1 MKRYRLHITGF
12 ILLAVIAVILH
23 EYRNGTTLNRRETDF
38 AITDY
43 DRIDEV
49 RISGDEG
56 MVVLTK
62 ENGHWLLNSRY
73 EAREKAVGMLL
84 QTFGRLRVS
93 SPAPL
98 SVHDEIMEKLREG
111 SVLID
116 IGMGRRSRTYFVYSE
131 GDQSPTYMLREGSS
145 RPYRME
151 VLGYGGNVA
160 SLFVPDVDYWRTNI
174 LFNYRLNDIAEVL
187 VHHRDN
193 EEGSFILRQSPDRE
207 YSLYNY
213 PGGELQEGISDSLA
227 VRYLA
232 NFFYTPFERMAN
244 QDEIVLIDSLLNA
257 GYDNLVRVTGHDGTV
272 SEVLFHKIVSKDGD
286 SDNSVQFDLFRL
298 HALINDKSDMI
309 VVPYHSVDLLLRSS
323 SYFYPQQR

>member
-12 ILLAVIAVILH
+12 ILLALISVILH
-23 EYRNGTTLNRRETDF
+23 KYRNGTTLNRRETDF

-62 ENGHWLLNSRY
+62 ENGQWLLNSRY

-93 SPAPL
+93 SPAPM
-98 SVHDEIMEKLREG
+98 SVRDEIMEKLREG

-116 IGMGRRSRTYFVYSE
+116 IGMGRRSRTYYVYSE
-131 GDQSPTYMLREGSS
+131 GPRSPTYMLRQGSS

-151 VLGYGGNVA
+151 VLGYDGNVA

-174 LFNYRLNDIAEVL
+174 LFNYRLDDIAEVL

-193 EEGSFILRQSPDRE
+193 EAGSFMLRQSPDRE
-207 YSLYNY
+207 YSLYSY

-232 NFFYTPFERMAN
+232 NFYYTPFERMAN
-244 QDEIVLIDSLLNA
+244 RDEIVLIDSLLNA
-257 GYDNLVRVTGHDGTV
+257 GYDKLLKVTGHDGSV

-286 SDNSVQFDLFRL
+286 NDNSLQFDLFRL

>member
-12 ILLAVIAVILH
+12 ILLAMVAVILH
-23 EYRNGTTLNRRETDF
+23 QYRSGTTLSRRETDF
-38 AITDY
+38 AITGY
-43 DRIDEV
+43 DRIDEI

-62 ENGHWLLNSRY
+62 ENGHWLIDSRF
-73 EAREKAVGMLL
+73 EARENAVEMLL
-84 QTFGRLRVS
+84 QTFSRLRVS

-98 SVHDEIMEKLREG
+98 SVQDEIMEKLRDE
-111 SVLID
+111 SVLIE
-116 IGMGRRSRTYFVYSE
+116 ISMGRRSRAYYVYSE
-131 GDQSPTYMLREGSS
+131 GLHSPTYMLREGSS

-151 VLGYGGNVA
+151 VVGYGGNVA
-160 SLFVPDVDYWRTNI
+160 SLFVPDADYWRTNI

-207 YSLYNY
+207 YSLFNY
-213 PGGELQEGISDSLA
+213 PVIKLQEGISDSLA

-244 QDEIVLIDSLLNA
+244 RNEGMLIDSLLSA
-257 GYDNLVRVTGHDGTV
+257 GYDHLVRVTGHDGSV
-272 SEVLFHKIVSKDGD
+272 SEVLFHKIVSKDGE

-298 HALINDKSDMI
+298 HALINDGSDMI
-309 VVPYHSVDLLLRSS
+309 IIPYHYVDLLLRTS
-323 SYFYPQQR
+323 SYFYIQ